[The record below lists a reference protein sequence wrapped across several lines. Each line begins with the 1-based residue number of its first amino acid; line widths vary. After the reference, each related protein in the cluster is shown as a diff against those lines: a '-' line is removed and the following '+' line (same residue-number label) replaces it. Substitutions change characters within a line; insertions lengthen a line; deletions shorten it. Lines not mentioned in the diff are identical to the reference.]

1 MLDLHIVFFFSN
13 NGEAFLHADRVTII
27 Q

>member
-1 MLDLHIVFFFSN
+1 MLDLHIVFVFSN
-13 NGEAFLHADRVTII
+13 NGDAFLHADRVTII